1 MRWFEDALG
10 VYILKNDQAAEK
22 QKDPKHCY
30 ANPQNPAICLILNL
44 GLYLLTERNEDDGMQ
59 LFPGGG
65 EGELSA
71 PYTKFAQKVYA
82 YFKTERG
89 KRMLASLGLKRFVSV
104 FFFFFFFFCGLP
116 FMLFYL

>member
-1 MRWFEDALG
+1 MRWFDDALG
-10 VYILKNDQAAEK
+10 VYILVQNNQAAEK

-30 ANPQNPAICLILNL
+30 ANPQNPAICPILSL
-44 GLYLLTERNEDDGMQ
+44 GVYLLTERNEDEGMQ

-65 EGELSA
+65 DGESSA
-71 PYTKFAQKVYA
+71 QYTKFAQKVDA

-104 FFFFFFFFCGLP
+104 SFLARFRL
-116 FMLFYL
+116 L